1 MEGPLASTVWPRTPI
16 PENVKRLLLRFLH
29 LIDLNDPHA
38 GRALADEVFSSN
50 GVFQSPGGLFR
61 GSQDIILCREDAW
74 NTIAS
79 RSHTIDKVFS
89 GNADGTELIVVGKLF
104 TQTKDTL
111 ASTAVEFSAQVE
123 IEASDASSP
132 RMKTWKAYSGN
143 RIQSGMQKA

>member
-61 GSQDIILCREDAW
+61 GSQGEIPNVAEDC
-74 NTIAS
+74 
-79 RSHTIDKVFS
+79 
-89 GNADGTELIVVGKLF
+89 L
-104 TQTKDTL
+104 TL
-111 ASTAVEFSAQVE
+111 VT
-123 IEASDASSP
+123 
-132 RMKTWKAYSGN
+132 Y
-143 RIQSGMQKA
+143 